1 MKKLLVLLFASSM
14 LVSCYS
20 VSYYSGDMT
29 KDTPAVKVKNVK
41 NHGFIAGLVQ
51 TKSSKIESSKY
62 MEGKKDFKVK
72 HCITFVDGL
81 LECIT
86 CGIYTPSTTSYYLP
100 AGK

>member
-1 MKKLLVLLFASSM
+1 MKIFKFDYRIKNIHNLISRDIILYLNFTIMKKLLVLFFASSM

-72 HCITFVDGL
+72 HC
-81 LECIT
+81 
-86 CGIYTPSTTSYYLP
+86 
-100 AGK
+100 